1 MNLAESREDCP
12 YATAAQEGRT
22 MNTART
28 GASVIVERLRLSTG
42 FAASER
48 DWVAERLA
56 ALGSR
61 LRSFQD
67 GQVELEIGLKDRHG
81 TGQQVTLECRL
92 HRLPHLHLVA
102 TSSAQDLSV
111 ALNEVRN
118 DMIRQVD
125 HAKTRSEPRNN
136 RALRNTPILPE
147 LD

>member
-1 MNLAESREDCP
+1 
-12 YATAAQEGRT
+12 
-22 MNTART
+22 MNTTRNDT
-28 GASVIVERLRLSTG
+28 SVIVERLRLSTG

-61 LRSFQD
+61 LRSFRD
-67 GQVELEIGLKDRHG
+67 DQVELEIGLKDRQG
-81 TGQQVTLECRL
+81 TGQQVTLACRL

-102 TSSAQDLSV
+102 TSSAQDLSI

-125 HAKTRSEPRNN
+125 HAKTRVEPQNN

-147 LD
+147 IGRPD